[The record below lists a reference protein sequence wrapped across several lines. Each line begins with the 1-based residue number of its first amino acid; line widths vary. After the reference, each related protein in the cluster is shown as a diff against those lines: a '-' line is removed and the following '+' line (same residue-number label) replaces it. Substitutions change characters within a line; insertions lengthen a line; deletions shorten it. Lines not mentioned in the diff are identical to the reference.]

1 MANTFF
7 SEPNPTLDKIVRES
21 VTFDALKDA
30 LHKAQGM
37 VSEEETIVNSGY
49 RPAPTESVAPL
60 SAPKVAASD
69 AMPTCIRVI
78 YPGGNDRFEICG
90 MSESELDQKE
100 SALRAMYS
108 K

>member
-1 MANTFF
+1 MAENFILK
-7 SEPNPTLDKIVRES
+7 PNPTLDKVVRES
-21 VTFDALKDA
+21 ATFDEMKDSMHRS
-30 LHKAQGM
+30 LGM

-49 RPAPTESVAPL
+49 RAAPADQTAPL
-60 SAPKVAASD
+60 PVPKVVASG

-90 MSESELDQKE
+90 MSEAELDQKE